1 MEATP
6 AAQERPRQVWQE
18 ERRPALPTALPSSPA
33 APQPSRQGAQSIPPS
48 EAWWVREP
56 TEARPQRSPA
66 VGSSRRHQ
74 LGPGQALPAASSLG
88 VGRGEAT
95 VTKCLYRRNHA
106 AGPTETAHPSPGR
119 EPRGPPR
126 VHRGAPRGHSQPCPS
141 SPHRR
146 QEHTVGLKG
155 CRRGGGRE
163 GSPEHPP
170 VLPTSW
176 GWTSACSPPPGL
188 RAPQSPLYR

>member
-33 APQPSRQGAQSIPPS
+33 APQPSRQGAQSVPPS

-74 LGPGQALPAASSLG
+74 LSPGQALPAASSLG

-119 EPRGPPR
+119 EPHG
-126 VHRGAPRGHSQPCPS
+126 
-141 SPHRR
+141 
-146 QEHTVGLKG
+146 
-155 CRRGGGRE
+155 
-163 GSPEHPP
+163 
-170 VLPTSW
+170 
-176 GWTSACSPPPGL
+176 PPPGAQGSSQGPL
-188 RAPQSPLYR
+188 AALPQFSPQTPGAHSWAQGLPQGWRQGGLPGAPPSSANKLGLDQRMQSSPRPAGPTVPAL